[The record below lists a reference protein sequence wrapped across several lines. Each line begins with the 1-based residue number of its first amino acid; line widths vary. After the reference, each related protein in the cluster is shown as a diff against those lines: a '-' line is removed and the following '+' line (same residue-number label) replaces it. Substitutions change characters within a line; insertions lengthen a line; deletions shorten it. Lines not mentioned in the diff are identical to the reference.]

1 MGYGKLTIGEHLM
14 RIDEFLNSHLD
25 SLLDN
30 YVRYWY

>member
-14 RIDEFLNSHLD
+14 RIDKVPDSHLD